1 MADQPKFILAASGAL
16 TLGLSACGGGGGGG
30 GLAST
35 PTPTPTPTPA
45 TSIGAPALAV
55 VGGGGAFPT
64 AVDGGATLQSH
75 ATTTFPLLQSTL
87 SISPS
92 GVVADTATMN
102 SGATLTFASG
112 NGSYTI
118 DILNSALGVSNLIL
132 NPNGYGDFQAYPS
145 GAANVF
151 LQIANPATSNL
162 SWTSY
167 GMWDV
172 VTASGARTQSA
183 FVTGYETP
191 VAGSPTQGTATYS
204 GSVFGEVIGPAA
216 GRENGVNYGAL
227 SGDALLQANFGTATI
242 TGNLTNM
249 FTTDFEGIKTPWNSI
264 SLLGTFSG
272 PNAFTGTS
280 AATSAPGGNLALSS
294 SATGTFAGRLFGPR
308 GEELGAVW
316 TLSDGVRA
324 AFGTIGAKV
333 ETGDGGGWDY

>member
-1 MADQPKFILAASGAL
+1 MADQPKFILAASVAL
-16 TLGLSACGGGGGGG
+16 SLGLSGCGGGGGGG

-35 PTPTPTPTPA
+35 PTPTPTPG
-45 TSIGAPALAV
+45 TSIGAPGLAV

-64 AVDGGATLQSH
+64 AVDGGATLQSQV
-75 ATTTFPLLQSTL
+75 TTTFPLLQSTL

-102 SGATLTFASG
+102 SGSTLTFASG
-112 NGSYTI
+112 NNSYTI
-118 DILNSALGVSNLIL
+118 DIQNKPLGVSNLAL
-132 NPNGYGDFQAYPS
+132 SPNGHGDFQAYPS

-191 VAGSPTQGTATYS
+191 VAGAPTQGTATYS

-227 SGDALLQANFGTATI
+227 SGDALLQANFGAATI

-272 PNAFTGTS
+272 PNVFTGT
-280 AATSAPGGNLALSS
+280 AATTSAPGGNLALSS
-294 SATGTFAGRLFGPR
+294 SATGTFAGKLFGPR

-324 AFGTIGAKV
+324 AFGTIGAKAV
-333 ETGDGGGWDY
+333 TGEGSPWDY